1 MAADAATAPGLP
13 LLAAQWGI
21 WAAQQLDP
29 DSAAF
34 NTAEY
39 LAIDGP
45 LDPALFEAALRRTVA
60 ETDALRVRFSVTD
73 GVPRQH
79 VLETVEATPEY
90 ADLSGEPDPQAAAH
104 ARMAA
109 DLDRPV
115 DLTSEPVFAHALLRT
130 GPERHLWYHR
140 VHHIAL
146 DGYGLSLVARRV
158 AEVYT
163 ALARGDE
170 PGERPF
176 GTLES
181 VLAEERAYLTS
192 ERHARDRGHWTER
205 FADRPHVPTFAAGG
219 RTALPARGFRRH
231 VADLGPR
238 DSARLR
244 ELAGELGVTW
254 PDVVLALTA
263 AALHRH
269 TGAPEV
275 VLSVPATARLGS
287 VSLRV
292 PCMVR
297 NILPLRL
304 SVGPGDTLRE
314 LAVRTSAELRAATRH
329 QRYRYEQ
336 LRRDTRL
343 IGGERRL
350 SGPGVNIMPFAY
362 ALDFGTATSTA
373 HNLTAGPVDDFS
385 VNVYDRGEGG
395 LRVAFDAH
403 PDLYTE
409 DELADR
415 AGELLSL
422 LRDATPVGVLGRAPA
437 AARTPRPAPG
447 RPAPGRRVTVLDG
460 GPLPGPVR
468 SVPELIAARAA
479 ENGERTALVA
489 GDHALSYAELHRDAE
504 ALAARMAELGVRR
517 GALVAVLLPRGAEAI
532 TAVLAA
538 FAAGAAYCPL
548 DVAAPAARTT
558 ALLDDAAPALVVT
571 VRAHADRVPA
581 GTPVLLLDDAEAA
594 QAPREPGPAA
604 EDAEAGDAE
613 AADAAYVIFT
623 SGSTGTPKGV
633 RVGQTALA
641 RFVAAATERYGVTAE
656 DRILQFAPLHFD
668 ASVEEIFVTLC
679 AGATL
684 VLRTPEM
691 TESVDTL
698 LRACAHHRVTVL
710 DLPTAYW
717 NELAYAVAGR
727 AVTLPASLRAVV
739 IGGES
744 AHPERVDRWREAVG
758 DAVRLFNTY
767 GPTEATVVATVAELS
782 DPGLPRGE
790 VPIGLPLPGTTV
802 AVVSDGGAGPSEGG
816 ELYLLGDSLALGYL
830 GRPEQ
835 EAAAFAPLTEL
846 PGGPRAYRTGDLA
859 EFGADGQLRFLGR
872 ADDEFKI
879 SGHRVQP
886 AEVESALLGHPRVRE
901 AAVVGQ
907 ELPDGTKRLVA
918 HVVTEA
924 PAPDEAELRAH
935 ARAAL
940 PAPLVPAL
948 FVPAARLPRTGTG
961 KIDRRALT
969 PPDAVPADP
978 APEPRGETVGVILEV
993 WQQALGGRRLTAHD
1007 DFFDAGGQSL
1017 QAIQAANRLTVRL
1030 GRDVRVATLF
1040 QHPTAAGLAA
1050 ALEEADAR
1058 ADAGDTASDSGD
1070 GAGDG
1075 AAPGLP
1081 AQALEDAVLTLP
1093 APVPSRPPVGTEGPG
1108 RVLLTGATGFVGAQ
1122 LLAEL
1127 LRRTT
1132 AEIVCPVRAPDAEAA
1147 GRRLERALAA
1157 QGLTPEPEAAK
1168 RIVPLP
1174 ADLARPR
1181 LGLDEAGWADLAAGV
1196 DLVCH
1201 NGAMVSVMRE
1211 YASLRS
1217 ANVEATRDL
1226 LTLAA
1231 VRGVPFHL
1239 VSTLSVAQPRARA
1252 AEVPEDFLPAHPG
1265 LVTGYQQSKWVAE
1278 RLAEQAA
1285 GLGLPATVHRLGRV
1299 TGEARTGHV
1308 NPQDVLWG
1316 VLRTGVPHGVLPE
1329 LFEREVWTPVDY
1341 VARALVH
1348 VMLAAEPP
1356 GGVLNHAPAPPI
1368 PLAELY
1374 EALRAY
1380 GYPVRSVP
1388 IGRWHA
1394 ELTSSRPE
1402 AVREGVA
1409 ATTLSFFDSWE
1420 APDTGGGA
1428 GAETLDIGTV
1438 RAGRA
1443 AAALDGSGVTCPPP
1457 DRELVFRYL
1466 DHCVATGALPAPT
1479 TGQG

>member
-1 MAADAATAPGLP
+1 MPADPAATAPGLP

-21 WAAQQLDP
+21 WAAQQFDP

-39 LAIDGP
+39 LVIDGP
-45 LDPALFEAALRRTVA
+45 LDPDRFRAAVRRAIA
-60 ETDALRVRFSVTD
+60 ESDALRVRFSVTD

-79 VLETVEATPEY
+79 VLDDGPATVEY
-90 ADLSGEPDPQAAAH
+90 ADLTGAPDPHAAAH
-104 ARMAA
+104 RRMAA
-109 DLDRPV
+109 DLDHRV
-115 DLTSEPVFAHALLRT
+115 DLGTEPVFAHALFRT
-130 GPERHLWYHR
+130 GPEQHLWYHR

-163 ALARGDE
+163 ALDAGTE
-170 PGERPF
+170 PAERTF

-181 VLAEERAYLTS
+181 VLAEERAYLAS
-192 ERHARDRGHWTER
+192 ERHGRDRRYWTER
-205 FADRPHVPTFAAGG
+205 FADRPSVPTFAASG
-219 RTALPARGFRRH
+219 RTALPARDFRRH
-231 VADLGPR
+231 IADLGPR
-238 DSARLR
+238 EADRLR
-244 ELAGELGVTW
+244 ALAGELGVTW
-254 PDVVLALTA
+254 PDLVLAGTA

-269 TGAPEV
+269 TRAPEV
-275 VLSVPATARLGS
+275 VLSVPAAARLGS

-297 NILPLRL
+297 NILALRL
-304 SVGPGDTLRE
+304 PVEPGDTLRE
-314 LAVRTSAELRAATRH
+314 LAVRASAELRAATRH

-343 IGGERRL
+343 IGAERRL
-350 SGPGVNIMPFAY
+350 SGPGVNIMPFGY
-362 ALDFGTATSTA
+362 ALTFGTATSTA

-403 PDLYTE
+403 PELYTE
-409 DELADR
+409 ADLADR
-415 AGELLSL
+415 AGELLDL
-422 LRDATPVGVLGRAPA
+422 LRTGTATARVGLAPDAGRAA
-437 AARTPRPAPG
+437 GRTP
-447 RPAPGRRVTVLDG
+447 RPAPGRRVTVLSG

-468 SVPELIAARAA
+468 TVPELFAARVA
-479 ENGERTALVA
+479 EDGDRPALVD
-489 GDHALSYAELHRDAE
+489 GDRVLSYAELDRDART
-504 ALAARMAELGVRR
+504 LAARMARHGVRP
-517 GALVAVLLPRGAEAI
+517 GALVAVLLPRGTAAV

-558 ALLDDAAPALVVT
+558 ALLDDAEPALVVT
-571 VRAHADRVPA
+571 LGAHADRVPP
-581 GTPVLLLDDAEAA
+581 GVRTLLLD
-594 QAPREPGPAA
+594 EPGAQTEPGSEPAPEPA
-604 EDAEAGDAE
+604 SERGE
-613 AADAAYVIFT
+613 AAYVIFT

-633 RVGQTALA
+633 RVGHRSLA
-641 RFVAAATERYGVTAE
+641 RFVAAATERYGITAE
-656 DRILQFAPLHFD
+656 DRVLQFAPLHFD
-668 ASVEEIFVTLC
+668 ASVEELFVTLC

-684 VLRTPEM
+684 VLRTAEM

-698 LRACAHHRVTVL
+698 LRACEAHGVTVL

-727 AVTLPASLRAVV
+727 AVTLPANLHTVV

-744 AHPERVDRWREAVG
+744 AYPERVDRWRDTVG
-758 DAVRLFNTY
+758 DSVRLLNTY
-767 GPTEATVVATVAELS
+767 GPTEATVVATVADLG
-782 DPGLPRGE
+782 DPELPRGQ

-802 AVVSDGGAGPSEGG
+802 AVVTPGDSGPEAGG

-830 GRPEQ
+830 GRPDRQ
-835 EAAAFAPLTEL
+835 AAAFAPLSEL
-846 PGGPRAYRTGDLA
+846 PGGPRAYRTGDLVG
-859 EFGADGQLRFLGR
+859 FGTDGLLRFLGR
-872 ADDEFKI
+872 ADDEFKL

-924 PAPDEAELRAH
+924 PAPDETELRAH
-935 ARAAL
+935 ARAVL

-948 FVPAARLPRTGTG
+948 FVPADRLPRTGTG

-969 PPDAVPADP
+969 PPDAAPGAPA
-978 APEPRGETVGVILEV
+978 APEPSAEQEPPDATVGVILEV

-1050 ALEEADAR
+1050 ALAA
-1058 ADAGDTASDSGD
+1058 ADAGPEA
-1070 GAGDG
+1070 G
-1075 AAPGLP
+1075 AAPADPGPGAGTTAAGPP
-1081 AQALEDAVLTLP
+1081 AQALEDALLRLP
-1093 APVPSRPPVGTEGPG
+1093 GPVPSRPVTGADGPG

-1127 LRRTT
+1127 LRRTS
-1132 AEIVCPVRAPDAEAA
+1132 AEVVCPVRAPDAEAA
-1147 GRRLERALAA
+1147 GRRLEEALAA
-1157 QGLTPEPEAAK
+1157 QRLTPEPEAAK

-1181 LGLDEAGWADLAAGV
+1181 LGLDEAAWADLAAGV

-1217 ANVEATRDL
+1217 PNVAATRDL

-1231 VRGVPFHL
+1231 ARGVPFHL
-1239 VSTLSVAQPRARA
+1239 VSTLSVAPPRALA
-1252 AEVPEDFLPAHPG
+1252 AEVPEEYLPAHPG

-1278 RLAEQAA
+1278 QLARGAAEQ
-1285 GLGLPATVHRLGRV
+1285 GLPVTVHRLGRV

-1329 LFEREVWTPVDY
+1329 LFEQEVWTPVDY
-1341 VARALVH
+1341 VARALVE
-1348 VMLAAEPP
+1348 VMLAPEQP
-1356 GGVLNHAPAPPI
+1356 GGVLNHAPAPPVR
-1368 PLAELY
+1368 LDELY
-1374 EALRAY
+1374 ASLRAY

-1388 IGRWHA
+1388 IARWHA
-1394 ELTSSRPE
+1394 ELTARP
-1402 AVREGVA
+1402 AAREGVA

-1428 GAETLDIGTV
+1428 GPETLDIGTV
-1438 RAGRA
+1438 RAERA
-1443 AAALDGSGVTCPPP
+1443 TAALAGSGVTCPAP
-1457 DRELVFRYL
+1457 DRALVFRYL
-1466 DHCVATGALPAPT
+1466 DHCVATGALPAPAER
-1479 TGQG
+1479 G